1 MANAKF
7 DFFDDELDAIME
19 LLLLAEEL
27 LNVRKSKITP
37 KDPQSG
43 KMHLYF
49 ETTDHK
55 KRTNL
60 QRNN

>member
-7 DFFDDELDAIME
+7 EFFDDEQDAIME
-19 LLLLAEEL
+19 LLLMAGDL
-27 LNVRKSKITP
+27 LNIKKSKITP
-37 KDPQSG
+37 KDPKSG

-55 KRTNL
+55 KRINS
-60 QRNN
+60 QCHN